1 MRFKLSCKLTDSVNS
16 ETPFLFNLSAQSFD
30 GQVID
35 NETLS
40 LSPLLTPEDWTMP
53 ESGNTHAT
61 A

>member
-1 MRFKLSCKLTDSVNS
+1 MRFKLGCKLTYSVNS
-16 ETPFLFNLSAQSFD
+16 ESPFLFNLSAQSFD

-40 LSPLLTPEDWTMP
+40 LSPLLTPEDWRMP
-53 ESGNTHAT
+53 EIGNAHAT